1 MLYHVI
7 PQNLHSLYQD
17 ESKRYLFFYLFI
29 YLFFFDKYI
38 LNFLLFCILSFFRVN
53 GPKALYINPNCLTT
67 FSIYNYINKEPINEI
82 LLIAAIKPFASHSSI
97 NLNFL
102 LWRTAHFDRSII
114 HPLFVFITFG
124 FYFLDF
130 FYTSNNKKNCFL
142 NTL

>member
-29 YLFFFDKYI
+29 YFFFFDKYI

-102 LWRTAHFDRSII
+102 L
-114 HPLFVFITFG
+114 
-124 FYFLDF
+124 
-130 FYTSNNKKNCFL
+130 
-142 NTL
+142 